1 MQTSYSIEELETIFN
16 VFIAKADRAKIK
28 ESIGASE
35 YKLIDLAKRKTADNL
50 RKILEK
56 IKRQPLEER
65 PKISY
70 K

>member
-35 YKLIDLAKRKTADNL
+35 YKLIDLANRKTADNL